1 MDFQRIDLARWER
14 REHYLHY
21 MNAVVCS
28 YSLTTELNVTPLSGR
43 RLYPALLW
51 LLTATVNELPAF
63 RTSLMDGEPVLFSDM
78 HPSYTVFHRQTETF
92 SVLWTEFDRD
102 YKVFEKAYEADAAR
116 YGDSTRFCPKPDCPP
131 NTFDVSMLPW
141 TSFTSFHL
149 QVAGAGRLL
158 LPIFTMGRAEEK
170 DGVRTLPLAIQVHHA
185 VCDGYHVGRFLTL
198 LREKLQAFGGA

>member
-116 YGDSTRFCPKPDCPP
+116 C
-131 NTFDVSMLPW
+131 L
-141 TSFTSFHL
+141 
-149 QVAGAGRLL
+149 GR
-158 LPIFTMGRAEEK
+158 P
-170 DGVRTLPLAIQVHHA
+170 
-185 VCDGYHVGRFLTL
+185 L
-198 LREKLQAFGGA
+198 LRSICRWRERGDICCPSLRWDARRKRTASVRFRWRFRCTTLSATGTMSADF